1 MEGVPVRAGAGEE
14 GAAGALQGPQ
24 TEGLRLSLGK
34 GDIREVTLLPQ
45 HYYCPG
51 TGKALPS
58 LPYLTLSPAAGGAR
72 YEYSTYRY

>member
-1 MEGVPVRAGAGEE
+1 MEGVPARAGAGEE
-14 GAAGALQGPQ
+14 GATWASPEPP

-34 GDIREVTLLPQ
+34 GDIREVILLLQ

-72 YEYSTYRY
+72 YEYSTYR